1 MDNGSPSNIWITIH
15 GSLGKE
21 NQHRASNG
29 GEGHSRG
36 SRCKSLSE
44 EVTFEWR
51 SQGGQRRRDNPSRPQ
66 SLKRGSVDI
75 WDHLLCRGLSCEW
88 QFVE

>member
-1 MDNGSPSNIWITIH
+1 MDKGSPSNIWTTTR

-21 NQHRASNG
+21 NPHGASNG
-29 GEGHSRG
+29 GGGRRGG

-44 EVTFEWR
+44 EATFEWR
-51 SQGGQRRRDNPSRPQ
+51 SQGGQRGRDNPSRPR

-75 WDHLLCRGLSCEW
+75 WDHLLWRGLSCEW
-88 QFVE
+88 QFVK